1 MTESEIQL
9 GLGTGSTKTEQELG
23 GEAEAGAAH
32 VKGAEPIA
40 VVGLGCR
47 FPGAPDAEAFWRLL
61 CERKD
66 LLREVPPDRWDSGAW
81 YDADPQAPGK
91 MLTRHGYFL
100 DGVSQ
105 FDPLFFG
112 ISPREAAEMDPQQR
126 LMLEVCWEAL
136 ADAGVPSSSLKGSRT
151 GVFMGAIW
159 HEYADRH
166 LTDRAAVTLHSST
179 GQSLNI
185 VANRLSYV
193 LGLRG
198 PSLSVDTAC
207 SSSLVAVHL
216 ACQSLRAGECR
227 MALVGGANLMFSPE
241 ANVLLSKFGG
251 LSPDGRSKAFAV
263 GADGF
268 GRGEGAG
275 LVVLQPL
282 SAALASGARIY
293 CIIRGSAVNNNGMG
307 NGLTAPS
314 VPGQVALLHEAYER
328 AGVPPSRVHYV
339 ETHGTGTALG
349 DPTEASALGSA
360 LGEGRASDRP
370 LLIGSVKANIGH
382 LEGAAGIAG
391 LIKVA
396 LSLAHRLVPPHML
409 HGEPNPRIPFGEL
422 RLSLPQRL
430 LPWPGED
437 EPATAGV
444 SAFGWGGTNA
454 HVVLEE
460 SPVGREELL
469 PLAADSAEALLAQ
482 AAKAE
487 ALVLHEQEPVCL
499 RDLCRTWALRVGR
512 GPHRAALTFRTRAEL
527 TAQLKSLRQGKRRAG
542 LFTSEG
548 GEPPRVAFLCAPQG
562 AQWPSMGRELLATEP
577 VFRAS
582 LETLDKTFMPLA
594 GWSLV
599 EALREPSVRVL
610 ADEDAAE
617 PLTLAMQLG
626 LAALW
631 RSWGVEP
638 EVVVGH
644 GVGEVAAA
652 CIAGGLEAADA
663 VWRVYRASRLRQ
675 WDSLRDELE
684 KAQESLR
691 ARGLEKRW
699 VSCLTGDARIRTL
712 RQPVRFTQAMERLVG
727 EGLDTFLELGPHP
740 SLCRPVEQ
748 LLRKA
753 GRPGLVVGSLRRDEP
768 RAALLEALGALHAR
782 GVQVR
787 WTALPPPEV
796 PVAELPSGEWH
807 AEPPGRTELL
817 PLSAQTPEALVES
830 AHLLLKRL
838 EERPLPVHDV
848 CYSASVHRP
857 HLHYRLAL
865 MVRTLADVRDGLAS
879 FIRGEMRPGV
889 AMTRRADG
897 RHQPVVF
904 VFPGQGSQW
913 LGMGRR
919 LLTEEPVF
927 RSAIEQCDG
936 ALRRFVD
943 WSLLKLLSSDD
954 GAWME
959 RIDQVQP
966 ALFSVQVA
974 LARLWRSWGVV
985 PDVVVGHSMG
995 EVAAAHVAG
1004 ALDLVDA
1011 ARIICRR
1018 SQLLR
1023 RLSGQGGMA
1032 VTELTLDEARAAI
1045 IGLEDRLSVAASNS
1059 PRSTVL
1065 SGEVQALTQVLET
1078 LEASHVFCRRV
1089 KVDVASHSPQME
1101 PLREELLHALEGL
1114 APRRGEVPL
1123 FSTVT
1128 GELTDGAGLEPAYWV
1143 RNLRD
1148 PVLLSPVVE
1157 RLVTSGHSLFV
1168 EVSPH
1173 PVLLPSIEQTIS
1185 HLNMEGSV
1193 LPSVRREQ
1201 PEREVMLETLGI
1213 LYASGREVEWT
1224 ALHREGGRLVRL
1236 PDYPWQR
1243 QHCWFQAGTSKRPAL
1258 ESSTNR
1264 AQMLPGLARRSSLRP
1279 GAIFW
1284 DVELGLE
1291 HLPYLKDHRVQ
1302 GASILPAAD
1311 YLDWALSAA
1320 QESLGSGPWA
1330 VEGMRLDEA
1339 LVLPEEQTRM
1349 AELLLEPGEEG
1360 KSASFKVSSFVP
1372 TPGVAGPEVW
1382 TTHVTGSV
1390 RMLDASEGTVGP
1402 AAVPLEEVQG
1412 RCREML
1418 LGDVFYFELDKRGL
1432 QYGPAFRGLQEV
1444 WRREGEALGRI
1455 DPPPSLGKVNGL
1467 HSALLDAALQVM
1479 LAAAPV
1485 AESTIVPVVVRRF
1498 VVSRRGVVPRWAH
1511 ARLASRAPERQGT
1524 TLEGDI
1530 LLMDEQG
1537 APIAWVEGL
1546 SLMVLP
1552 ARSDKARSEQD
1563 RSLFELTWRK
1573 VALSPRPRS
1582 GEEGAP
1588 WLILMDGGGRGRE
1601 LAALLEARGESCV
1614 RVEAGAGLKKLGPG
1628 HYAVEPGS
1636 RADLDAVLA
1645 EGFPEAR
1652 ECAGVVYLWGLDLPA
1667 TEVSGERAL
1676 EETVRACGG
1685 ALRVVQALLRFG
1697 WREPPHLWLVT
1708 SGAWPV
1714 AGSPVGGALQ
1724 AALWGLGRSIGH
1736 EHPELRCTC
1745 VDLAPSSG
1753 MEGMEALERELA
1765 AEPGDEQVALRAD
1778 GRYAARLIRRPPHV
1792 EGLVPEV
1799 ATLPATGRH
1808 FRVEIPPSGIIG
1820 GLVVRATERR
1830 PPGPGEVELQ
1840 VDAAGLSFADVM
1852 KAMGF
1857 APQERPEPA
1866 MLGLDCAGRVVA
1878 LGEGVT
1884 GLSVGQAVMAF
1895 APGSL
1900 ASHIVTDARLVVPLP
1915 RGLGAVEAS
1924 TLPGVF
1930 LMAWYAL
1937 HYLGRLRRGE
1947 RVLIHSAAGG
1957 LGLAAVQIAQAL
1969 GAEILA
1975 TAGTPEKRELLRS
1988 LGIAHVMD
1996 SRSLAF
2002 VNEVRALTGGEGVDV
2017 VLNSLSGE
2025 AVSRSLEVLAPDG
2038 RFLDMGRYESH
2049 EGHALELQ
2057 SLRQPPRHPFSYMSV
2072 DMVGLRTRRPA
2083 LCGQLMREVVEQVE
2097 AGVLKPLPHQ
2107 SFPVSRVT
2115 DAFRTMAQGQHMG
2128 RLVVSMEDPELRLVP
2143 PRHQFQVLPDATYLI
2158 TGGLGGL
2165 GLSAARWL
2173 VERGARHL
2181 LLVGRSAASESA
2193 REVLQSLEAQGVR
2206 VELARVDVADMV
2218 RMSDVLARTRAELPP
2233 LRGVLHCAGVLD
2245 DGIVEHQEPA
2255 RFRSVMTP
2263 KIQGAW
2269 NLHALTREEPLDFF
2283 VLYSSV
2289 ASLLGTPGQSNY
2301 AAANA
2306 AMDAL
2311 AHHRR
2316 QQGLPA
2322 SSINWGPF
2330 SEVGLA
2336 VAQSNRGERLAYRG
2350 MASFSPKQGEA
2361 LLERLL
2367 KEGAVQPAAVALDVR
2382 QWLEF
2387 FPSAASLRVWEELAA
2402 QAEGASS
2409 RSRSELLLQLRRSEP
2424 GSRTGLL
2431 ESYLRERLA
2440 QVLRIEPARVGR
2452 HDPFRSLGLDSLM
2465 SLELR
2470 NRIESVLEL
2479 KLSATLLWAH
2489 STLAALATFLLGQL
2503 GLAPSR
2509 EVPPAR
2515 PRAAVA
2521 ESKAT
2526 APRAVKLEA
2535 EKSRSVEPKGT
2546 EPKGTEP
2553 GMEQIAALSEEALMG
2568 LMDDVL
2574 SSWEDAK

>member
-1 MTESEIQL
+1 MTESEIQP
-9 GLGTGSTKTEQELG
+9 GLGAGSAKTEQELG
-23 GEAEAGAAH
+23 GAEAGTTHA
-32 VKGAEPIA
+32 KGAEPIA
-40 VVGLGCR
+40 VVGLACR

-61 CERKD
+61 CDRRD
-66 LLREVPPDRWDSGAW
+66 LLREVPPDRWDSGVW

-91 MLTRHGYFL
+91 MVTRHGYFL

-136 ADAGVPSSSLKGSRT
+136 EDAGVPSSSLKGSRT

-166 LTDRAAVTLHSST
+166 LTDRASVTLHSST

-216 ACQSLRAGECR
+216 ACQSLRSGECR

-293 CIIRGSAVNNNGMG
+293 CIIRGSAVNNNGTG

-314 VPGQVALLHEAYER
+314 VPGQAALLHEAYER

-360 LGEGRASDRP
+360 LGEGRAIDRP

-396 LSLAHRLVPPHML
+396 LSLSRRLVPPHMM

-430 LPWPGED
+430 MPWPGED

-499 RDLCRTWALRVGR
+499 RDLCRTWALRAGR

-542 LFTSEG
+542 LFTSEA
-548 GEPPRVAFLCAPQG
+548 EAPPRLAFLCAPQG
-562 AQWPSMGRELLATEP
+562 SQWPSMGRELLATEP
-577 VFRAS
+577 VFRACV
-582 LETLDKTFMPLA
+582 ETLDKTFMPLA

-599 EALREPSVRVL
+599 EALREPSARIL
-610 ADEDAAE
+610 SDEDAAE

-663 VWRVYRASRLRQ
+663 VWMVYRASRLRQ

-684 KAQESLR
+684 KAQERLR
-691 ARGLEKRW
+691 ARGLEGRW
-699 VSCLTGDARIRTL
+699 VSCLSGDARIRTL

-727 EGLDTFLELGPHP
+727 EGLDTFVELSPHP

-753 GRPGLVVGSLRRDEP
+753 GRTGLVVGSLRRDEP

-796 PVAELPSGEWH
+796 PVAELPSGEWL

-830 AHLLLKRL
+830 ANLLLKRL
-838 EERPLPVHDV
+838 EDRPLSVHDV
-848 CYSASVHRP
+848 CYSASVHRA

-865 MVRTLADVRDGLAS
+865 MVRTTADVRDGLSA

-919 LLTEEPVF
+919 LLNEEPVF

-943 WSLLKLLSSDD
+943 WSLLELLSSED

-974 LARLWRSWGVV
+974 LARLWRAWGVV

-1018 SQLLR
+1018 SLLLR

-1065 SGEVQALTQVLET
+1065 SGELQALTHVLET

-1114 APRRGEVPL
+1114 APRRGDVPL

-1128 GELTDGAGLEPAYWV
+1128 GEMMDGSGLDPSYWV

-1173 PVLLPSIEQTIS
+1173 PVLLPSIEQTLS
-1185 HLNMEGSV
+1185 HLSMEGSV

-1213 LYASGREVEWT
+1213 LYAAGREVEWT
-1224 ALHREGGRLVRL
+1224 ALHREGGRFVRL

-1243 QHCWFQAGTSKRPAL
+1243 QHCWFQAGTLKRSNA
-1258 ESSTNR
+1258 ESSTSR
-1264 AQMLPGLARRSSLRP
+1264 GQSLPGLPRRSSLRP

-1302 GASILPAAD
+1302 GSAILPAAA
-1311 YLDWALSAA
+1311 YLDWAVSAA
-1320 QESLGSGPWA
+1320 HESIGPGPWV
-1330 VEGMRLDEA
+1330 VEGMQLDEA
-1339 LVLPEEQTRM
+1339 LVLPDEQSRM

-1372 TPGVAGPEVW
+1372 TPGVNGPEAW
-1382 TTHVTGSV
+1382 TTHVTGTV
-1390 RMLDASEGTVGP
+1390 RALDASE
-1402 AAVPLEEVQG
+1402 AAVPPASVSLEEVQG

-1418 LGDVFYFELDKRGL
+1418 LGDVFYFEMDKRGL

-1444 WRREGEALGRI
+1444 WRRDGEALGRI
-1455 DPPPSLGKVNGL
+1455 DSPPSLGKVTGL
-1467 HSALLDAALQVM
+1467 HTALLDAALQVM
-1479 LAAAPV
+1479 LAAVPM
-1485 AESTIVPVVVRRF
+1485 AESTIVPVWVRRF
-1498 VVSRRGVVPRWAH
+1498 VVSRRGVLPRWAH
-1511 ARLASRAPERQGT
+1511 ARLESRAPERQGT

-1530 LLMDEQG
+1530 LLLDEQG
-1537 APIAWVEGL
+1537 APIARVEGL

-1552 ARSDKARSEQD
+1552 ARTDKARGEQD

-1573 VALSPRPRS
+1573 VALSPRPRN

-1588 WLILMDGGGRGRE
+1588 WLVFMDRGGRGRE
-1601 LAALLEARGESCV
+1601 LVALLEARGESCV
-1614 RVEAGAGLKKLGPG
+1614 RVEPGVGARKLGPG
-1628 HYAVEPGS
+1628 HYTVAPGS
-1636 RADLDAVLA
+1636 RADLDTVLA
-1645 EGFPEAR
+1645 ESFPEAR
-1652 ECAGVVYLWGLDLPA
+1652 DCAGVVYLWGLDLPA

-1708 SGAWPV
+1708 SGAWSV
-1714 AGSPVGGALQ
+1714 AGSPVSGALQ

-1745 VDLAPSSG
+1745 VDLEPSSG
-1753 MEGMEALERELA
+1753 SGGVESLERELA

-1792 EGLVPEV
+1792 EGLVPEM

-1820 GLVVRATERR
+1820 GLVVRAAERR

-1852 KAMGF
+1852 RTMGF
-1857 APQERPEPA
+1857 TPQERPDPA

-1884 GLSVGQAVMAF
+1884 GLSVGQAVMTF

-1900 ASHIVTDARLVVPLP
+1900 ASHVVTDARLVVPLP
-1915 RGLGAVEAS
+1915 RGLGPVESS

-1957 LGLAAVQIAQAL
+1957 LGLAAVQVAQAL

-1988 LGIAHVMD
+1988 MGITHVMD

-2002 VNEVRALTGGEGVDV
+2002 VHQVRAITGGEGVDV

-2025 AVSRSLEVLAPDG
+2025 AVSRGLEVLAPDG
-2038 RFLDMGRYESH
+2038 RFLDVSRH
-2049 EGHALELQ
+2049 DAPEGHSLELQ
-2057 SLRQPPRHPFSYMSV
+2057 AIRQPRHPFSYMSV
-2072 DMVGLRTRRPA
+2072 DLVGLRMRRPA
-2083 LCGQLMREVVEQVE
+2083 LCGQLLREVVEQVE

-2115 DAFRTMAQGQHMG
+2115 DAFRTMAQGVHMG
-2128 RLVVSMEDPELRLVP
+2128 RLIVTMEDPELRLVP
-2143 PRHQFQVLPDATYLI
+2143 PRHHFQVLPDATYLI

-2173 VERGARHL
+2173 VEHGARNL
-2181 LLVGRSAASESA
+2181 LLVGRGGASGFA
-2193 REVLQSLEAQGVR
+2193 REVIQSMEAQGVR
-2206 VELARVDVADMV
+2206 VEIARADVADMV

-2245 DGIVEHQEPA
+2245 DGIVEHQDPE

-2322 SSINWGPF
+2322 LSINWGPF

-2409 RSRSELLLQLRRSEP
+2409 RGRSELLLQLRRSEP
-2424 GSRTGLL
+2424 GARTGLL
-2431 ESYLRERLA
+2431 ENYLRERLA
-2440 QVLRIEPARVGR
+2440 QVLRIDPARVGR

-2503 GLAPSR
+2503 GLTVPSR
-2509 EVPPAR
+2509 EVTPSKPRPAVE
-2515 PRAAVA
+2515 PRAAG
-2521 ESKAT
+2521 
-2526 APRAVKLEA
+2526 
-2535 EKSRSVEPKGT
+2535 VEPKAAAPVNGKHEVEKPRSP

-2553 GMEQIAALSEEALMG
+2553 GMDQIAALSEEALMG